1 MNFQMFGSMIGK
13 VTRGDPMIKRKQP
26 SNQLL
31 VKDSRKTQILILICQ
46 KQINVV
52 KSGLR
57 RRYGTKKSKFGMC
70 RMWQS

>member
-13 VTRGDPMIKRKQP
+13 VTRGNPMIKRKQP

-31 VKDSRKTQILILICQ
+31 VKDSRKIQILICQ

-52 KSGLR
+52 KSSLR

>member
-31 VKDSRKTQILILICQ
+31 VKDSRKIQMVNSQ
-46 KQINVV
+46 
-52 KSGLR
+52 
-57 RRYGTKKSKFGMC
+57 SKF
-70 RMWQS
+70 